1 MGMKIEHGSLIE
13 KYLYKDR
20 ICEMMNTNNSNQ
32 IVVPNDPRI
41 DMDII
46 TKDDDDPQFVIVEVL
61 RAGIVSKTNHRRYN
75 NNNVREIAELIVGT
89 EGFLGHEDPSK
100 KGFEFRDPQSI
111 CVGAI
116 VDHMPDGLDRCIMKT
131 YLFKNSPLR
140 EWIPKSIAA
149 GNPITV
155 SINATADIMRNYSS
169 DIIDVV
175 HISEL
180 SSVDWANPGTEGVDT
195 AKALAIVQEL
205 QQKGGSYTMDD
216 MNPSNVRDIIKNV
229 TVAELRAYNP
239 HGIEGIIQSI
249 TVQELQQ
256 HNKALYDK
264 IVEDN
269 KVNSLHLK
277 VSGKEENVAIS
288 EMQGIVNRLEDKVKE
303 LEGQIET
310 AKVSEMRTRIIA
322 QNVPTELVDKIS
334 PRITGDTEDEVKK
347 SIEAEV
353 AYISE
358 MSGSNNFSLG
368 NKPIGRNADNSDDL
382 KDSVLEMFGINKKKG
397 EE

>member
-1 MGMKIEHGSLIE
+1 MSIEHNSFVE
-13 KYLYKDR
+13 KTTYNDR
-20 ICEMMNTNNSNQ
+20 ICEMMGDNS
-32 IVVPNDPRI
+32 IKVPNDPRV
-41 DMDII
+41 DMSII
-46 TKDDDDPQFVIVEVL
+46 TADDDDPQFVIVEVL
-61 RAGIVSKTNHRRYN
+61 RAGIVSKINRRRYN
-75 NNNVREIAELIVGT
+75 NNNIREIAELIVGT

-116 VDHMPDGLDRCIMKT
+116 VDHMPDGLDRCIIKT

-155 SINATADIMRNYSS
+155 SINATADVMKNYSS

-180 SSVDWANPGTEGVDT
+180 SSVDWANPGTEGVNT

-205 QQKGGSYTMDD
+205 QKGGNNIMPEQF
-216 MNPSNVRDIIKNV
+216 NAHDIIKNV
-229 TVAELRAYNP
+229 TVSELRAYNQK
-239 HGIEGIIQSI
+239 GFEGVVQSV

-256 HNKALYDK
+256 YNKPLYDK

-277 VSGKEENVAIS
+277 VDGKENDVQIS
-288 EMQGIVNRLEDKVKE
+288 EMQGVVDKLENRIRD
-303 LEGQIET
+303 LEGEIET
-310 AKVSEMRTRIIA
+310 TKVSEMRTR
-322 QNVPTELVDKIS
+322 LVSETIPDNLRQKIM
-334 PRITGDTEDEVKK
+334 PRITGNTEDEIKK
-347 SIEAEV
+347 SIETEV
-353 AYISE
+353 AYIEE
-358 MSGSNNFSLG
+358 MSGSNVFG
-368 NKPIGRNADNSDDL
+368 DNKPVGRTSDNSDDIR
-382 KDSVLEMFGINKKKG
+382 KSVLSMFGVK
-397 EE
+397 EERKENNDGC

>member
-1 MGMKIEHGSLIE
+1 MAMNIKHSSFVE
-13 KYLYKDR
+13 KTTYSDR
-20 ICEMMNTNNSNQ
+20 ICEMMGDNS
-32 IVVPNDPRI
+32 IKVPNDPRV
-41 DMDII
+41 DMSII
-46 TKDDDDPQFVIVEVL
+46 TADDDDPQFVIVEVL
-61 RAGIVSKTNHRRYN
+61 RAGIISKTNKRRYN
-75 NNNVREIAELIVGT
+75 NNNIREIAELIVGT

-205 QQKGGSYTMDD
+205 QKEGGNDIMPEQF
-216 MNPSNVRDIIKNV
+216 NAQDIIKNV
-229 TVAELRAYNP
+229 TVSELRAYNQK
-239 HGIEGIIQSI
+239 GFEGVVQSI

-256 HNKALYDK
+256 HNKPLYDR

-269 KVNSLHLK
+269 KVKSLHLK
-277 VSGKEENVAIS
+277 MDGKESDVQIS
-288 EMQGIVNRLEDKVKE
+288 EMQGVIDKLESKIND
-303 LEGQIET
+303 LEGEIET
-310 AKVSEMRTRIIA
+310 AKVSEMRTR
-322 QNVPTELVDKIS
+322 LVSENIPDNLRAKIM
-334 PRITGDTEDEVKK
+334 PRITGNTEEEIKN
-347 SIEAEV
+347 SIETEV
-353 AYISE
+353 AYIEE
-358 MSGSNNFSLG
+358 MSGGKVFGN
-368 NKPIGRNADNSDDL
+368 NKPVGRTSDYDDSDDV
-382 KDSVLEMFGINKKKG
+382 KKSVLSMFGVKEEKKG
-397 EE
+397 E